1 MVQEFNVHQ
10 DPPEFR
16 KQNLDIDNY
25 LNREHMVNDL
35 YTDKDWMTQVG
46 LGDVEFEM
54 DAYDHF
60 TKNNNQLALQGLR
73 EHNEYGGPP
82 RYLDMTPFNIWGGKR
97 PTPVPG
103 DKNPLINTWEDFQ
116 EPGYMGMFVD
126 EDFNK
131 GPRRID
137 INLPDLMDMNEQSR
151 IGMRGRVPHEIDEG
165 GIWSLRN
172 LIFDLYGHE
181 YGHGIKRLNEFKNI
195 GFEHPTIYYNEAEHG
210 VHPGNKAI
218 SKGRFET
225 WPRRFPEQSFGNTAE
240 PIEDSSDFLKDYL
253 NRPREDIVKD
263 IMDEVLMYQGR
274 SKMDENLR
282 QLPWQWQPNTAPG
295 PWNEFSPNLGEEALR
310 LDLGL

>member
-73 EHNEYGGPP
+73 EHNEYGGPLRYMDMTP
-82 RYLDMTPFNIWGGKR
+82 FNIWGGRRPTPVPGDKNPLINTWEDQRYLDMTPFNIWGGRR

-126 EDFNK
+126 EDLNE

-137 INLPDLMDMNEQSR
+137 LNLPSLMDMNEQSR

-181 YGHGIKRLNEFKNI
+181 YGHGIKRLNEFENI
-195 GFEHPTIYYNEAEHG
+195 GFEHPTIYFNEAEHG

-225 WPRRFPEQSFGNTAE
+225 WPRSG
-240 PIEDSSDFLKDYL
+240 DFRNSLL
-253 NRPREDIVKD
+253 EIPPSLLRIVV
-263 IMDEVLMYQGR
+263 I
-274 SKMDENLR
+274 S
-282 QLPWQWQPNTAPG
+282 
-295 PWNEFSPNLGEEALR
+295 
-310 LDLGL
+310 